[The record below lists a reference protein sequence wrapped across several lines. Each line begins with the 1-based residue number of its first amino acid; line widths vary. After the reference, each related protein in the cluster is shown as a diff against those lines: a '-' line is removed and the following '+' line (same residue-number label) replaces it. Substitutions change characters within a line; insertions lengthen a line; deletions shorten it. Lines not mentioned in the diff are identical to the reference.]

1 MFGSAS
7 GRSISRLAAFILLTT
22 AGGGAYLRRVLGTCR
37 PTRWRSGAVLGAAAV
52 FVGVLLVV
60 AEPVRADDERQR
72 QTLAGLRGVSI
83 VVEDVSPDVEKDG
96 LTAATLH
103 ADMQQKLRQAGVAVL
118 TEDQAARAPG
128 SPHLY
133 LKLSAMKHGGGFY
146 AYHIQLGVRQ
156 NVILLRAARGIGFAT
171 TWSATEVLGT
181 VAWANLGSI
190 RDDVKAEVDQFIK
203 AYFAVNPAPR
213 PR

>member
-1 MFGSAS
+1 M
-7 GRSISRLAAFILLTT
+7 
-22 AGGGAYLRRVLGTCR
+22 
-37 PTRWRSGAVLGAAAV
+37 
-52 FVGVLLVV
+52 FVGVHLFV

-72 QTLAGLRGVSI
+72 QTLAGLRGVST
-83 VVEDVSPDVEKDG
+83 VAEDVNPDAEKDG
-96 LTAATLH
+96 LTAATLL

-118 TEDQAARAPG
+118 TEEQAARAPG

-156 NVILLRAARGIGFAT
+156 NVILLRASRGIGFAT

-181 VAWANLGSI
+181 VAWANLRSI
-190 RDDVKAEVDQFIK
+190 RDDVKAAVDQFIK

>member
-1 MFGSAS
+1 
-7 GRSISRLAAFILLTT
+7 
-22 AGGGAYLRRVLGTCR
+22 
-37 PTRWRSGAVLGAAAV
+37 V

-83 VVEDVSPDVEKDG
+83 VVEDVNPEAEKDG

-103 ADMQQKLRQAGVAVL
+103 TDIQQKLRQAGVAVL

-128 SPHLY
+128 APHLY
-133 LKLSAMKHGGGFY
+133 LKLSAMKHGAGFY

-156 NVILLRAARGIGFAT
+156 SVILLRASRGIVFAT
-171 TWSATEVLGT
+171 TWSAPEGLGT
-181 VAWANLGSI
+181 VAWANLPSI
-190 RDDVKAEVDQFIK
+190 RDDVKAKVDQFIK

>member
-1 MFGSAS
+1 M
-7 GRSISRLAAFILLTT
+7 
-22 AGGGAYLRRVLGTCR
+22 
-37 PTRWRSGAVLGAAAV
+37 

-60 AEPVRADDERQR
+60 AEPVRAEDERQR

-83 VVEDVSPDVEKDG
+83 VVEDVNPDAEKDG
-96 LTAATLH
+96 LTAETLH

-128 SPHLY
+128 APHLY

-156 NVILLRAARGIGFAT
+156 NVILLRASRGIVFVT

-181 VAWANLGSI
+181 VAWANLPSI
-190 RDDVKAEVDQFIK
+190 RDDVKARVDQFIK
-203 AYFAVNPAPR
+203 AYFAVNPALR